1 MLFHNPRAAGSAT
14 SNGGV
19 HRQFSSKTRSIG
31 GNRQPILRDSMASGL
46 SLEILDLRHFAAPM
60 LRPVLEAESAIW
72 RERLNWDYLAS
83 AKLLLQYL
91 DSRSLPGYVALDA
104 GRVTGYVFCVYE
116 DSKAVIGD
124 VFALPDGLGED
135 IQGGSGSLLALDA
148 HSAGREVEESLL
160 QRLLELLLNSPG
172 VDRIESQL
180 LLHRAGEHA
189 EIFLRAGFEVYRRLY
204 LRRNLVHINLEARF
218 DLGPELEIRSWQ
230 DQDLNA
236 AGRLIA
242 EAYRDHPD
250 SLINDQYRTVHGS
263 QRFLQNIVRFPGC
276 GVFSQQA
283 SHVIMH
289 RKSREPVAILL
300 GSRVSAQCGHITQ
313 ICVHPDYRRKG
324 LSRLLLR
331 VAALQFQRQG
341 MTELTLTV
349 TEANTRAVN
358 LYLSEGY
365 ELAHSFNAAVWVKKT
380 GK

>member
-1 MLFHNPRAAGSAT
+1 
-14 SNGGV
+14 
-19 HRQFSSKTRSIG
+19 
-31 GNRQPILRDSMASGL
+31 MASSL
-46 SLEILDLRHFAAPM
+46 SLEILDLRHFAALT

-91 DSRSLPGYVALDA
+91 DSRSLPGFAAVDA
-104 GRVTGYVFCVYE
+104 GRVTGYIFCVYE

-124 VFALPDGLGED
+124 VFALPDGVGD
-135 IQGGSGSLLALDA
+135 GSP
-148 HSAGREVEESLL
+148 GREIEDSLL
-160 QRLLELLLNSPG
+160 QRLLELLLFSPG

-180 LLHRAGEHA
+180 LLHRDGEHS

-204 LRRNLVHINLEARF
+204 LRRSLVGKSFEAR
-218 DLGPELEIRSWQ
+218 LELPSHLELRPWQ

-283 SHVIMH
+283 SHVIVD
-289 RKSREPVAILL
+289 KNKREPIALLL

-313 ICVHPDYRRKG
+313 VCVHPDYRRLG
-324 LSRLLLR
+324 LARLLLR
-331 VAALQFQRQG
+331 VAAVQFQRLG

-349 TEANTRAVN
+349 TEANTRAVD
-358 LYLSEGY
+358 LYSSEGY
-365 ELAHSFNAAVWVKKT
+365 DKAHSFNAAVWVKP
-380 GK
+380 

>member
-1 MLFHNPRAAGSAT
+1 
-14 SNGGV
+14 
-19 HRQFSSKTRSIG
+19 
-31 GNRQPILRDSMASGL
+31 MASGL

-60 LRPVLEAESAIW
+60 LRPVLEAESAVW

-91 DSRSLPGYVALDA
+91 DSRSLPGYVAVDA

-124 VFALPDGLGED
+124 VFALPDGLPRDDSGYPLT
-135 IQGGSGSLLALDA
+135 IGQIGQQG
-148 HSAGREVEESLL
+148 AGREIEESLL
-160 QRLLELLLNSPG
+160 QRLLELLLHSPG

-180 LLHRAGEHA
+180 LLHRDGEHS
-189 EIFLRAGFEVYRRLY
+189 EVFLRAGFDVYRRLY
-204 LRRNLVHINLEARF
+204 LRRSLVGTPIETQVELS
-218 DLGPELEIRSWQ
+218 PELELRPWQ

-276 GVFSQQA
+276 GVFSPQA
-283 SHVIMH
+283 SHVIVE
-289 RKSREPVAILL
+289 RQSREPIALLL
-300 GSRVSAQCGHITQ
+300 GSRVSAHCGHITQ
-313 ICVHPDYRRKG
+313 ICVHPAFRRMG
-324 LSRLLLR
+324 LARLLLR
-331 VAALQFQRQG
+331 VAAVQFQRLG

-349 TEANTRAVN
+349 TEANTRAVE
-358 LYLSEGY
+358 LYRSENY
-365 ELAHSFNAAVWVKKT
+365 DVAHSFNAAVWVRP
-380 GK
+380 

>member
-1 MLFHNPRAAGSAT
+1 
-14 SNGGV
+14 
-19 HRQFSSKTRSIG
+19 
-31 GNRQPILRDSMASGL
+31 MASSL
-46 SLEILDLRHFAAPM
+46 SLEILDLRHFAAPT

-91 DSRSLPGYVALDA
+91 DARSLPGYVALDA

-124 VFALPDGLGED
+124 VFALPEGLPREGSGLGITEH
-135 IQGGSGSLLALDA
+135 G
-148 HSAGREVEESLL
+148 AGREVEESLL
-160 QRLLELLLNSPG
+160 HRLLELLLHSPG

-180 LLHRAGEHA
+180 LLHRDGEHT
-189 EIFLRAGFEVYRRLY
+189 EIFLRSGFEVYRRLY
-204 LRRNLVHINLEARF
+204 LRRSLMGTLDEARF
-218 DLGPELEIRSWQ
+218 DLAGELEMRPWH

-236 AGRLIA
+236 AGKLIA

-276 GVFSQQA
+276 GVFSPQA
-283 SHVIMH
+283 SHVIVN
-289 RKSREPVAILL
+289 RKSRELVALLL

-313 ICVHPDYRRKG
+313 VCVHPEYRRLG
-324 LSRLLLR
+324 LARMLLR
-331 VAALQFQRQG
+331 VAALQFQRLG

-349 TEANTRAVN
+349 TETNARAVE
-358 LYLSEGY
+358 LYQSEAY
-365 ELAHSFNAAVWVKKT
+365 EVAHSFNAAVWVRP
-380 GK
+380 GA

>member
-1 MLFHNPRAAGSAT
+1 
-14 SNGGV
+14 
-19 HRQFSSKTRSIG
+19 
-31 GNRQPILRDSMASGL
+31 MASGL

-60 LRPVLEAESAIW
+60 LRPVLEAESAMW

-91 DSRSLPGYVALDA
+91 DSRSLPGYVAVDA

-124 VFALPDGLGED
+124 VFALPEE
-135 IQGGSGSLLALDA
+135 SA
-148 HSAGREVEESLL
+148 HSLSMMPDGRRGAGREVEESLL
-160 QRLLELLLNSPG
+160 QRLLELLLHSPG

-180 LLHRAGEHA
+180 LLHRDGEHS
-189 EIFLRAGFEVYRRLY
+189 ETFLRSGFDVYRRLY
-204 LRRNLVHINLEARF
+204 MRRSLLGSLSEARF
-218 DLGPELEIRSWQ
+218 DLAADFELRPWQ

-276 GVFSQQA
+276 GVFSTQA
-283 SHVIMH
+283 SHVIVD
-289 RKSREPVAILL
+289 RIKREPIALLL
-300 GSRVSAQCGHITQ
+300 GSRVSSQCGHITQ
-313 ICVHPDYRRKG
+313 ICVHPQYRRMG
-324 LSRLLLR
+324 LARLLLR
-331 VAALQFQRQG
+331 VAALQFQRLG

-349 TEANTRAVN
+349 TEANSRAVD
-358 LYLSEGY
+358 LYQSERY
-365 ELAHSFNAAVWVKKT
+365 EIAHSFNAAVWVRA
-380 GK
+380 

>member
-1 MLFHNPRAAGSAT
+1 
-14 SNGGV
+14 
-19 HRQFSSKTRSIG
+19 
-31 GNRQPILRDSMASGL
+31 MASGL

-91 DSRSLPGYVALDA
+91 DSRSLPGYVAVDA

-116 DSKAVIGD
+116 ESKAVIGD
-124 VFALPDGLGED
+124 VFALSDESAHSLSLGPDGGR
-135 IQGGSGSLLALDA
+135 GT
-148 HSAGREVEESLL
+148 GREVEESLL
-160 QRLLELLLNSPG
+160 QRLLELLLHSPG

-180 LLHRAGEHA
+180 LLHRDGEHS
-189 EIFLRAGFEVYRRLY
+189 ETFLKSGFDVYRRLY
-204 LRRNLVHINLEARF
+204 MRRSLVGTLSDARF
-218 DLGPELEIRSWQ
+218 DLAADLELRPWH

-276 GVFSQQA
+276 GVFSPQA
-283 SHVIMH
+283 SHVVVD
-289 RKSREPVAILL
+289 RNKREPVALLL
-300 GSRVSAQCGHITQ
+300 GSRVSAHCGHITQ
-313 ICVHPDYRRKG
+313 ICVHPQYRRLG
-324 LSRLLLR
+324 LGRLLLR
-331 VAALQFQRQG
+331 VAALQFQRLG

-349 TEANTRAVN
+349 TEANARAVD
-358 LYLSEGY
+358 LYQSERY
-365 ELAHSFNAAVWVKKT
+365 EIAHSFNAAVWIKP
-380 GK
+380 

>member
-1 MLFHNPRAAGSAT
+1 
-14 SNGGV
+14 
-19 HRQFSSKTRSIG
+19 
-31 GNRQPILRDSMASGL
+31 MASGL

-91 DSRSLPGYVALDA
+91 DSRSLPGYVAVDA

-124 VFALPDGLGED
+124 VFALPEGVPDDG
-135 IQGGSGSLLALDA
+135 QGGSSRLLGLADQ
-148 HSAGREVEESLL
+148 HAGREVEESLL

-189 EIFLRAGFEVYRRLY
+189 EIFLRSGFEVFRRLY
-204 LRRNLVHINLEARF
+204 LRRNLMNSTLEARF
-218 DLGPELEIRSWQ
+218 DLGSDLELRPWQ

-242 EAYRDHPD
+242 EAYLDHPD
-250 SLINDQYRTVHGS
+250 SRINDQYRTIHGS

-283 SHVIMH
+283 SHVIVS

-300 GSRVSAQCGHITQ
+300 GSRVSAHCGHITQ
-313 ICVHPDYRRKG
+313 VCVHPEYRRKG

-365 ELAHSFNAAVWVKKT
+365 ELAHSFNAAVWVRP
-380 GK
+380 